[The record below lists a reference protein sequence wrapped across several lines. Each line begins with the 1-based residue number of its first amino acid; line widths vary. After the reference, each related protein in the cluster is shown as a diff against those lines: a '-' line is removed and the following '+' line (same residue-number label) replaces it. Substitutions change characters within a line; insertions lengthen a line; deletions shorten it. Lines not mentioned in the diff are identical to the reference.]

1 MTGTPKGD
9 YMNLPGTRFDR
20 AIHWCSRFSLREDNR
35 SFATNRAVVITVL
48 SIIGFPAVQGIGIG
62 LRGMGLAARR

>member
-35 SFATNRAVVITVL
+35 SFRHKSGSSNNVL

-62 LRGMGLAARR
+62 LPGMGLAAKR